1 MSLAIV
7 DTPQPFQPVLSD
19 GLYFT
24 LSSSTYDAQTTFKF
38 RFIYELYVEGELV
51 FQGKCSPNPFGL
63 GIVDLQ
69 QILESYTN
77 SLPISY
83 WNTTPIYTHQTF
95 PFSRPAN
102 EETISYQI
110 ACGYEYASSEIVG
123 VTGFTGSGNT
133 IGLPAIRSQSLKT
146 FRSTMGTN
154 PRATQQDFNI
164 GPFVLSGTPT
174 SVYPTISGLFLTNA
188 PRIMDVSPEVYFTLG
203 FTNYYLNSGSTP
215 TILSEP
221 YYVEYNYYND
231 QGALI
236 LTEQYDNVLGN
247 GGGPRS
253 SGCNVYQQLFLID
266 PPSGTTY
273 NTLYVGAGPANL
285 PNLPANCA
293 QYTVQLY
300 GVFEGETTPIPVT
313 PTPTP
318 TPSATSVISP
328 SPTPSSTPPCTN
340 CNRYFLSYTGE
351 SAFTTVTFVNCDT
364 GSSESFQALA
374 GVVYNIC
381 SCSTPTGTELSISNQ
396 GPCTPVTPTPTPTA
410 TPGCICSEYLLE
422 NESASS
428 SFFQYIDCTG
438 EAISDSMEAFSVLDL
453 CACDGTI
460 IGDDAINIAYLGPC
474 PTPVPSP
481 SPTRTPVASVTPT
494 PTLTPGCFLSWNINE
509 CAGTCSGGICA
520 CEGSTPVTVY
530 TDCSVTSITD
540 PFTEIYENTAL
551 TNPYTADFV
560 SSGSIYNSTGSGVT
574 LVCNIGGP
582 C

>member
-38 RFIYELYVEGELV
+38 RFIYELFVQGEKV
-51 FQGKCSPNPFGL
+51 FEGKCSPNPFGL

-69 QILESYTN
+69 QILESYTT

-102 EETISYQI
+102 QETLAYQI
-110 ACGYEYASSEIVG
+110 VCGYEYASSEIVG
-123 VTGFTGSGNT
+123 VTGFTGSGDT
-133 IGLPAIRSQSLKT
+133 IGPPAIASQSLKT

-164 GPFVLSGTPT
+164 GPFVLSGSPL
-174 SVYPTISGLFLTNA
+174 SVYPTTSGLFLTNA
-188 PRIMDVSPEVYFTLG
+188 PRILDVSPEDYFTLG

-300 GVFEGETTPIPVT
+300 GVFEGATTPIPVSPTPTPTPSATPVTSPTPTPSSTPPCTDCDRYTIEYTGLSEFGSANFINCDTGSSENFKPFATVIYVVCSCTTPTGLDLDIVNLGPCNPVT

-318 TPSATSVISP
+318 TPGCVCNEFDVLNERFDVSTTFLYTACDGATIEVTLEASQQVTICACDGSIQGADILITDVGPCPSP
-328 SPTPSSTPPCTN
+328 TPTPTPTRTPQVTPTPSSTPEGYEYLYLTRDCDDFSSFLCLATN
-340 CNRYFLSYTGE
+340 SVFS
-351 SAFTTVTFVNCDT
+351 
-364 GSSESFQALA
+364 
-374 GVVYNIC
+374 
-381 SCSTPTGTELSISNQ
+381 TGTVVKAQ
-396 GPCTPVTPTPTPTA
+396 
-410 TPGCICSEYLLE
+410 
-422 NESASS
+422 
-428 SFFQYIDCTG
+428 
-438 EAISDSMEAFSVLDL
+438 
-453 CACDGTI
+453 
-460 IGDDAINIAYLGPC
+460 
-474 PTPVPSP
+474 
-481 SPTRTPVASVTPT
+481 
-494 PTLTPGCFLSWNINE
+494 LTPGCWEIVDLCVAPYDDVITLNYPD
-509 CAGTCSGGICA
+509 
-520 CEGSTPVTVY
+520 CESCP
-530 TDCSVTSITD
+530 
-540 PFTEIYENTAL
+540 L
-551 TNPYTADFV
+551 
-560 SSGSIYNSTGSGVT
+560 
-574 LVCNIGGP
+574 
-582 C
+582 